1 MAFLII
7 IAVIIFFSWR
17 FIVAVVGGAIEFS
30 IFVIR
35 HIQVILP
42 LLLFSWAWFRFGL
55 LLAALFTLLFLIVCY
70 VAVINIVGVR
80 SNKMVPNSNSFI
92 VQTEEQNKL
101 IRAVK
106 AVRTK
111 DD

>member
-17 FIVAVVGGAIEFS
+17 FIVTVVGGAIEFS

-42 LLLFSWAWFRFGL
+42 LLLFSWVWYRLGL
-55 LLAALFTLLFLIVCY
+55 LIAVLFMLLFVIVSY
-70 VAVINIVGVR
+70 LAIIKIVEAR
-80 SNKMVPNSNSFI
+80 SNKVVPNSLI
-92 VQTEEQNKL
+92 VPTKEQNKL

-106 AVRTK
+106 AIK
-111 DD
+111 PQDD

>member
-42 LLLFSWAWFRFGL
+42 LLLFSWAWYRFGL
-55 LLAALFTLLFLIVCY
+55 LMAALFALLFVIVCY
-70 VAVINIVGVR
+70 LAVIKIVETQ
-80 SNKMVPNSNSFI
+80 SNRVVPNSLI
-92 VQTEEQNKL
+92 IQTEEQNKL

-106 AVRTK
+106 AVRPK

>member
-42 LLLFSWAWFRFGL
+42 LLLFSWAWYRFGL
-55 LLAALFTLLFLIVCY
+55 LIAGLFTLLFVIVSY
-70 VAVINIVGVR
+70 LAIIKIVEAR
-80 SNKMVPNSNSFI
+80 SNKVVPNSLI
-92 VQTEEQNKL
+92 VPTKEQNKL

-106 AVRTK
+106 AIK
-111 DD
+111 PQDD

>member
-42 LLLFSWAWFRFGL
+42 LLLFSWVWVPAWLAHSSAVYAAFRYCQL
-55 LLAALFTLLFLIVCY
+55 SCHY
-70 VAVINIVGVR
+70 
-80 SNKMVPNSNSFI
+80 
-92 VQTEEQNKL
+92 
-101 IRAVK
+101 
-106 AVRTK
+106 
-111 DD
+111 